1 MRGILPPLVLLT
13 ALLAFALW
21 NGGRI
26 AGDSARWQ
34 SQLEQADTL
43 AQSEDWIGASTV
55 LAESHRDW
63 NRCQTYLH
71 IVSSHSAVDE
81 AEVLYRRCQAFAAVQ
96 ELSEFR
102 AETAALRQ
110 QLRLLAEMERFSLR
124 NVL

>member
-63 NRCQTYLH
+63 NRYQTYLH